1 MPEPRCKAEM
11 MLLGPI
17 AITWSGI
24 GAGRHRRAQ
33 IKEADVK

>member
-1 MPEPRCKAEM
+1 MPESTCKAEM

-24 GAGRHRRAQ
+24 GACRHRRAQ
-33 IKEADVK
+33 IKEVDVK